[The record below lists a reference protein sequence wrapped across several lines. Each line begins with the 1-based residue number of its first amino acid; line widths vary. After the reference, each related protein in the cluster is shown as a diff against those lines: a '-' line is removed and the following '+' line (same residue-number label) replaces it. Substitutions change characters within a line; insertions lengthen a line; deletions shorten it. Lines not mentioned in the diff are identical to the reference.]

1 MSALN
6 QYSTLISEKM
16 AGYSA
21 GPKGSALSDTGTL
34 LIFSPQSA
42 PKPGQISLGFRRILQ
57 AAQSEYGPKVQ
68 LFPIDDRAAILEIP
82 RIGDSW
88 VNQGYGFLHILT
100 EKEASEAK
108 GIPWIVALS
117 DTHEGYLRPAL
128 WTRIQEL
135 TRIAAD
141 RKRPLLCIA

>member
-6 QYSTLISEKM
+6 QYSTLISEKL
-16 AGYSA
+16 A
-21 GPKGSALSDTGTL
+21 ALPLAPNGQTVFERGTL
-34 LIFSPQSA
+34 LIFSPQA
-42 PKPGQISLGFRRILQ
+42 DPEANQISLGFRRILR
-57 AAQSEYGPKVQ
+57 AAEKTYGKQVQ

-82 RIGDSW
+82 RVSDSW
-88 VNQGYGFLHILT
+88 VNQGYAFLHILT
-100 EKEASEAK
+100 EIEVQQEP

-117 DTHEGYLRPAL
+117 DTHEGYLRPSL

-135 TRIAAD
+135 TLIAAD